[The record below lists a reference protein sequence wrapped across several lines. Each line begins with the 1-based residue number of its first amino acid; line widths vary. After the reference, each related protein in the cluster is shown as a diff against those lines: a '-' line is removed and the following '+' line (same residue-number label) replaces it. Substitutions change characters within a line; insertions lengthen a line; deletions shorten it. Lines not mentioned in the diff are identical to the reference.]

1 MDHRCGGCV
10 GTYGKE
16 KREMQ
21 GYGEAIVPHLVEFQE
36 NTNPTDSGL
45 IIQIHDSDGELVH
58 TYEDQSS
65 EFKYRII
72 IKDAPKKTTVWTVIG
87 VDEDNWWNEYAPGMD
102 CMREFAPGP
111 YYDPSAQVNVLCTG
125 KQVDDAMCSYLYDV
139 MTSRQQTSNSV
150 ICIGAGVLGGSSW
163 LNRQVAENFEKVEFR
178 TDYPWG
184 EVVQR
189 IARRAAQG
197 ETQVIVEVPPEAQIH
212 QTKQYHMLLEDEKWT
227 SVKIDGCTHG
237 QRMVVPG
244 PSGIHTVGYCKVEW
258 EYFAANVKIRPKLS
272 DKCTSNHVHVCQQ
285 TMHDHADK
293 GCRTGRTS
301 QISRRLLNALK
312 FQAPSD
318 GRLVSMPANI
328 PKGRIDRVVVSLDG
342 AGDGLAEPEG
352 TKGCAR
358 IQCREPVCTCTQE
371 DELIQKLRKACRGD
385 LRTPVLFV
393 ASLLRSGERPEGVEG
408 SCVGGEAPS
417 GGKYKRFRS
426 VLKSLKRLLKKC
438 AEFSNV
444 YFSLDMPSSCSCWS
458 WPELHA
464 LIASSKVKRVKVAD
478 HVDATGRLIGRIV
491 GLYSRTCL
499 MLSVLRRI
507 FLVM

>member
-1 MDHRCGGCV
+1 
-10 GTYGKE
+10 
-16 KREMQ
+16 
-21 GYGEAIVPHLVEFQE
+21 
-36 NTNPTDSGL
+36 
-45 IIQIHDSDGELVH
+45 
-58 TYEDQSS
+58 
-65 EFKYRII
+65 
-72 IKDAPKKTTVWTVIG
+72 
-87 VDEDNWWNEYAPGMD
+87 
-102 CMREFAPGP
+102 
-111 YYDPSAQVNVLCTG
+111 
-125 KQVDDAMCSYLYDV
+125 MCSYLYDV

-150 ICIGAGVLGGSSW
+150 IFIGAGVLGGSSW
-163 LNRQVAENFEKVEFR
+163 LNRQVVENFEKVAFR

-189 IARRAAQG
+189 IACRAAQG
-197 ETQVIVEVPPEAQIH
+197 KTQVIVEVPLEAQNH

-237 QRMVVPG
+237 QRLVVPG

-258 EYFAANVKIRPKLS
+258 EYFATNVKIRPKLS
-272 DKCTSNHVHVCQQ
+272 DKCNSNHAHVCQQ
-285 TMHDHADK
+285 TMHDHADE
-293 GCRTGRTS
+293 GCRTS
-301 QISRRLLNALK
+301 QVSRRLLNALK

-342 AGDGLAEPEG
+342 AGDGLAETEG

-358 IQCREPVCTCTQE
+358 IRCREPVCTCTHE
-371 DELIQKLRKACRGD
+371 DELVQKLRKACRGD

-393 ASLLRSGERPEGVEG
+393 ASLLRSGERPEGVGG

-464 LIASSKVKRVKVAD
+464 LISSSKVKRVKVAD
-478 HVDATGRLIGRIV
+478 HVGIDSTWRSFADHVRSLVHAHVRTGRVIRDTEDCAWESHWYPGTDYGAYRKPQ
-491 GLYSRTCL
+491 T
-499 MLSVLRRI
+499 MNN
-507 FLVM
+507 